1 MMPTPPPPAHL
12 GEIMTVE
19 KFRALEA
26 GKTIEREES

>member
-1 MMPTPPPPAHL
+1 MTPAPPPPAHL

-26 GKTIEREES
+26 GKAVGGGD